1 MFRTRYYETFRSKGH
16 CYVWA
21 LSSGEPKESSKL
33 LPKNKILAHEGRW
46 LESSSPPSTQDFVRR
61 YSLCCQFSPDSSLL
75 VTTSADHTAK
85 LWRTSDFTLVQVV
98 IHLFQ
103 WSKPQNPRFSNIA
116 GVDMSWSEMGVGCCI
131 HRRFTVTHFFTFSPS
146 VFQTIYWCSLLCKTL
161 FLQVPVNGLKWLYS
175 EAVESQNWRGGLAG
189 NLTSVIHILYM
200 YISPIADC
208 MHAYSIIN

>member
-46 LESSSPPSTQDFVRR
+46 LESSSPPTTQDFVRR

-103 WSKPQNPRFSNIA
+103 WSKPQNPRLSNIA

-146 VFQTIYWCSLLCKTL
+146 VFQTIYWINSIDSIDALCCAKRCSCRYLLTASSDCIARLWSLKTGE
-161 FLQVPVNGLKWLYS
+161 VS
-175 EAVESQNWRGGLAG
+175 ELATWQ
-189 NLTSVIHILYM
+189 LTSVIHIL
-200 YISPIADC
+200 
-208 MHAYSIIN
+208 